1 MNEKQIISDNLKK
14 YRSKT
19 GLNQTQVAEKLG
31 VNAQSYSAWERK
43 ISEPNIYWLVKL
55 AQFFGVLVDDLVGS
69 DSWVSIETSLPPQ
82 QDGGI
87 LVRIF
92 AIVDGNKINA
102 VAIYNK
108 KKFHVDSL
116 DVTKHTSHWR
126 SIPLDPIK

>member
-14 YRSKT
+14 YRAPL
-19 GLNQTQVAEKLG
+19 GLNQLQIAEKLG
-31 VNAQSYSAWERK
+31 VNSQTYSAWERK

-55 AQFFGVLVDDLVGS
+55 AKFFGVLVDDLVGS
-69 DSWVSIETSLPPQ
+69 DSWTSVEAALPPK

-87 LVRIF
+87 FVRIF

-108 KKFHVDSL
+108 KKFHVDGL

-126 SIPLDPIK
+126 SIPGDPIK